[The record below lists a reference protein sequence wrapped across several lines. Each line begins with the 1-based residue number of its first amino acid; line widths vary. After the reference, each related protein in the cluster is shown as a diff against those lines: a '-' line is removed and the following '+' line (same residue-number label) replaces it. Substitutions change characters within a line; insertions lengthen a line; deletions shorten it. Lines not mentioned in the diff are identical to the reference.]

1 MFRQSINE
9 RTPIFFNSILSRNK
23 LNKNN
28 FKVINIFNS
37 KYEDN
42 YGNREKND
50 KNTYKKTLFTFKN
63 LQRIK

>member
-1 MFRQSINE
+1 MFRQSRNE

-23 LNKNN
+23 FNKNN
-28 FKVINIFNS
+28 FKVKNIFNK

-42 YGNREKND
+42 YDNREKND
-50 KNTYKKTLFTFKN
+50 KNTYRKTLFTFKN